1 MSVALCCCRCCCLQE
16 VSLHY
21 PGTAPEHVL
30 SCVPNEG
37 IFVTMAALLAPG
49 DVVVA
54 MHPGTGLLTCI
65 CNVRCAHESALEV
78 MYVYYICLTT
88 SISVAI

>member
-1 MSVALCCCRCCCLQE
+1 VHCCLQE

-21 PGTAPEHVL
+21 PGTSPEHML

-37 IFVTMAALLAPG
+37 IFVTMAALLSPG

-54 MHPGTGLLTCI
+54 MHPGAMLAHSAQPGSCI
-65 CNVRCAHESALEV
+65 IL
-78 MYVYYICLTT
+78 
-88 SISVAI
+88 